1 MRKSKKDIIKYG
13 ILISILGIAIYLIN
27 RFNIFKGYTPQQIK
41 DYIHSFG
48 ALAPII
54 YITMFTFVPLTLF
67 PDSVLAI
74 AGGMCFGL
82 LWGSTYTMIGAIF
95 GGTLSFYISRLIGK
109 NLIKNMIKKDL
120 GKLSN
125 HIEERGF
132 WVILMLRLIPLFPF
146 DVISYSAGLSSIN
159 YKDFLTATILGIIP
173 GILVFTN
180 VGDKATE
187 IGSTGFYIS
196 ISLLVL
202 LFITAGMLKNKIS
215 LKKVEERV
223 DSSYGQEMIMDN
235 SNK

>member
-1 MRKSKKDIIKYG
+1 MVG
-13 ILISILGIAIYLIN
+13 VAIYLIN
-27 RFNIFKGYTPQQIK
+27 RYNIFKGYTPEQMK
-41 DYIHSFG
+41 DYVHSFG

-54 YITMFTFVPLTLF
+54 YIIMFTFIPLTLF

-82 LWGSTYTMIGAIF
+82 LWGFTYTIIGAIL
-95 GGTLSFYISRLIGK
+95 GGTLAFYISRLIGK
-109 NLIKNMIKKDL
+109 NYIKNMIKKDL
-120 GKLSN
+120 GELSN
-125 HIEERGF
+125 HIGDKGF

-146 DVISYSAGLSSIN
+146 DVISYGAGLSNIK
-159 YKDFLTATILGIIP
+159 YKDFLIATIFGIIP

-202 LFITAGMLKNKIS
+202 LFITAGILKNKIS
-215 LKKVEERV
+215 LNKAEKRI
-223 DSSYGQEMIMDN
+223 DSSSRHGMIMGN